1 MDLYNLPER
10 RSKQR
15 LNSRVLFAVQLHNQL
30 LIDRQLNVFA
40 LGQTQHARLVIIA
53 VDFQPVGHRAM
64 AGEFLGQLQHGQLA
78 ATVADRDLLAS
89 THLVGGNVDFS
100 GVYRDVAMAH
110 KLSRLA
116 PGLRKTEA
124 VDNIVQPPL
133 QLLQEQFAGDASG
146 ARRLFKVIAELAFLG
161 KVNALG
167 FLLFAQLQTIADDLG
182 LAVLTMLSRGEVT
195 LFDRTFVAEALG
207 AFEEQLH
214 PLAAAET
221 ANCIGIT
228 CQVVLL
234 LDDRFTGLASPFVPD
249 ENQWSVASDLYS
261 VTFLQCASSLAT
273 AHLLLDSPAL
283 RRTAPIVRNRRHVA
297 NG

>member
-1 MDLYNLPER
+1 MDHLKPPVESFEATLYHR
-10 RSKQR
+10 A
-15 LNSRVLFAVQLHNQL
+15 LFAVQLHNQL

-53 VDFQPVGHRAM
+53 VDFQPVGHGAM
-64 AGEFLGQLQHGQLA
+64 AGEFLRQLQHGQLA
-78 ATVADRDLLAS
+78 ATVADRDLLAG

-100 GVYRDVAMAH
+100 SVYSDVAMAH

-116 PGLRKTEA
+116 PGLRKAEA

-146 ARRLFKVIAELAFLG
+146 ARRLFKVIAELALLG

-167 FLLFAQLQTIADDLG
+167 FLLFAQLQTIAYDLG
-182 LAVLTMLSRGEVT
+182 LAVLAMLSRGEVT
-195 LFDRTFVAEALG
+195 LLDRTFVAEAFG

-221 ANCIGIT
+221 ADCIGIT

-249 ENQWSVASDLYS
+249 ENQWWLVISV
-261 VTFLQCASSLAT
+261 
-273 AHLLLDSPAL
+273 P
-283 RRTAPIVRNRRHVA
+283 
-297 NG
+297 